1 MRKFLILLGILLIS
15 CSNVFAAKIPVEV
28 KDYILEKIPQADIR
42 FDGVIILPDNTIYL
56 PLYPSLFSN
65 VKKLDIKETYPA
77 KQELKQEP
85 DVVIFNNDFVLL
97 KVLSDGEGHRTV
109 LHMTN
114 PPLQV
119 RTGLLPQD
127 MLVPGG
133 LIIPENIKGIIGNL
147 KIDTKNEDMIRVENT
162 ESYED
167 FLSETEPDTP
177 QSLINQL
184 KNKILFVTTNYSKNI
199 QVVEPAKAVPSYSL
213 AQKSIPIDKDN
224 AFL

>member
-1 MRKFLILLGILLIS
+1 
-15 CSNVFAAKIPVEV
+15 
-28 KDYILEKIPQADIR
+28 
-42 FDGVIILPDNTIYL
+42 
-56 PLYPSLFSN
+56 
-65 VKKLDIKETYPA
+65 
-77 KQELKQEP
+77 
-85 DVVIFNNDFVLL
+85 
-97 KVLSDGEGHRTV
+97 
-109 LHMTN
+109 MTN

-184 KNKILFVTTNYSKNI
+184 KNKILFFHWIEADKHLVLFIIDLNI
-199 QVVEPAKAVPSYSL
+199 P
-213 AQKSIPIDKDN
+213 
-224 AFL
+224 